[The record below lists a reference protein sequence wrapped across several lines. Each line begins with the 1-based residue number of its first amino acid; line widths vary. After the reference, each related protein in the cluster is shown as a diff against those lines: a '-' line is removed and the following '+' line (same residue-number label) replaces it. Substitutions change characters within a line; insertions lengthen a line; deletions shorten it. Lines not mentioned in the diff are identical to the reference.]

1 MSCKVKSGK
10 EKRKMKKKI
19 TSYDD
24 IDIEMYL
31 DFAKVIIKTA
41 VEDYSTYCRIP
52 NPDDLQRKE
61 FTACRDFF
69 LSDWFVVL
77 TRGSVDGK
85 ALLEKL
91 DKMVKQRSN

>member
-1 MSCKVKSGK
+1 
-10 EKRKMKKKI
+10 MKKRI
-19 TSYDD
+19 TPYDD
-24 IDIEMYL
+24 IDIENYL
-31 DFAKVIIKTA
+31 DFAKVIIRTTA
-41 VEDYSTYCRIP
+41 EDYITYRRIP
-52 NPDDLQRKE
+52 NPDDLQQKE
-61 FTACRDFF
+61 LTACRDFF